1 MNKNRF
7 YLCQFPALFLVAS
20 LWLAPSPAARAQT
33 LYNAYLGT
41 PPQSQGWSFIPEGTY
56 YETVTDN
63 SVLLDTTT
71 TGVTEAGWGE
81 ITASDLNHTNGF
93 SLLFGAM
100 LNSETHTSTNRAGFS
115 LIVLRD
121 DTNGIELA
129 FWTNEIFAQSDS
141 PLFTQAESASFT
153 TTGSFVNYTLTMLAT
168 NYILLANGAPILAG
182 PVRNYTAFS
191 GFPDPYSTPD
201 FIFFGDDTTSG
212 AASVQVR
219 GMTLLL
225 PPSLTMPAPGIVAWT
240 GVSNQTYTVQA
251 STNLKTWNTVGVAAS
266 SSSSFSFTNGSSA
279 SNQFFRVALP

>member
-153 TTGSFVNYTLTMLAT
+153 TTGSFVNYTLTMLAQSRRAGAKLHRLFRLSRPLQHAGFH
-168 NYILLANGAPILAG
+168 LLRRRHHLWRRLGSGA
-182 PVRNYTAFS
+182 
-191 GFPDPYSTPD
+191 
-201 FIFFGDDTTSG
+201 GDD
-212 AASVQVR
+212 
-219 GMTLLL
+219 
-225 PPSLTMPAPGIVAWT
+225 
-240 GVSNQTYTVQA
+240 
-251 STNLKTWNTVGVAAS
+251 VAAAAQFDDAGSGNCGVDGRKQPDLYRPSQHEFKNMEHGRGSRLLQQFVLIYQRLLRLQSVLS
-266 SSSSFSFTNGSSA
+266 S
-279 SNQFFRVALP
+279 RVALSSMY

>member
-1 MNKNRF
+1 
-7 YLCQFPALFLVAS
+7 
-20 LWLAPSPAARAQT
+20 
-33 LYNAYLGT
+33 
-41 PPQSQGWSFIPEGTY
+41 
-56 YETVTDN
+56 
-63 SVLLDTTT
+63 
-71 TGVTEAGWGE
+71 
-81 ITASDLNHTNGF
+81 
-93 SLLFGAM
+93 
-100 LNSETHTSTNRAGFS
+100 
-115 LIVLRD
+115 
-121 DTNGIELA
+121 
-129 FWTNEIFAQSDS
+129 
-141 PLFTQAESASFT
+141 
-153 TTGSFVNYTLTMLAT
+153 
-168 NYILLANGAPILAG
+168 
-182 PVRNYTAFS
+182 VRNYTAFS